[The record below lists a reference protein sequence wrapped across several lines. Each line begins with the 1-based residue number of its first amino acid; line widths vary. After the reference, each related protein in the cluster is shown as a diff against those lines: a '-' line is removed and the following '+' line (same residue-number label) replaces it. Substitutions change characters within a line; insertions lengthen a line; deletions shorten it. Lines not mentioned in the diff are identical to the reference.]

1 MRVTFDVTYTN
12 NTIHKL
18 RVTFDVT
25 YTNNTIHKLLKCNM
39 GLSLLLMVSAAFM
52 IGSCIGDLPPRAD
65 PPGFQ
70 LLFEDDFTGTS
81 LNPKYW
87 NVLDGYVQTQYDI
100 SCYTADNAYVENGN
114 LVIRTRVQ
122 RVTCVAGG
130 FNPTQQTK
138 EYDYASG
145 FVDTV
150 GKVAVRN
157 GRVEIRAKLPPPTL
171 RIWPAGWTI
180 SDKNQ
185 RDKGPLCWPLSTE
198 IELVR
203 NQGQNS

>member
-1 MRVTFDVTYTN
+1 MALF
-12 NTIHKL
+12 IAL
-18 RVTFDVT
+18 F
-25 YTNNTIHKLLKCNM
+25 L
-39 GLSLLLMVSAAFM
+39 
-52 IGSCIGDLPPRAD
+52 IGSCFGDLPPRAD
-65 PPGFQ
+65 PLGFK
-70 LLFEDDFTGTS
+70 LVFEDDFNGKT
-81 LNPKYW
+81 LNPQYW
-87 NVLDGYVQTQYDI
+87 NVLDGYVQTQYDMV
-100 SCYTADNAYVENGN
+100 CYTGDNAYVENGN

-122 RVTCVAGG
+122 RVTCVDGG

-138 EYDYASG
+138 VYDYASG

-185 RDKGPLCWPLSTE
+185 RDKGPLCCERGASLSVSLLSFSPFSRSHQTPLYPP
-198 IELVR
+198 LPLLLR
-203 NQGQNS
+203 AP